1 MFSVGLSGLEVV
13 LALPLGYRYMIGETL
28 AAEKN
33 QQGPESVMKAA
44 LCNSFDGPAGLVIGD
59 VAEPEAGAGEI
70 LVAVKA
76 VGLNFADTL
85 LTRGKYQLK
94 PSLPFSPGMEIAG
107 VVEALGAGVSGPLVG
122 TRVMAYT
129 SFGGAREKIA
139 VAADMVV
146 ALPAGVADDVAAGL
160 TVTYGTAMH
169 GLRDRGR
176 LTAGETIV
184 VTGAAGGAGQ
194 AAVELARLIGAR
206 VIAVA
211 SSPEKLAVAKAAG
224 AGDGIV
230 FPGSDLKDAV
240 RGLTQGKGADVV
252 YDCVGGDAS
261 EPLIRALAWQG
272 RFLVVGF
279 ASGEIP
285 QIPLNLLLV
294 RGAEVAGVFW
304 GEAVRR
310 DPQAYRRNMTE
321 LLDWVAAGKLT
332 PRIDGT
338 FPLAQIKEALAVLEQ
353 RQAKGKVVLTL

>member
-1 MFSVGLSGLEVV
+1 
-13 LALPLGYRYMIGETL
+13 
-28 AAEKN
+28 
-33 QQGPESVMKAA
+33 MKAA
-44 LCNSFDGPAGLVIGD
+44 LCNAFDGPAGLVIGD
-59 VAEPEAGAGEI
+59 VAEPTAGAGQI
-70 LVAVKA
+70 LIRVKA

-107 VVEALGAGVSGPLVG
+107 VVEALGPGVSGPPAG

-129 SFGGAREKIA
+129 SFGGAREKVA

-146 ALPAGVADDVAAGL
+146 ALPDGVADEIAAGL
-160 TVTYGTAMH
+160 TVTYGTAIH

-176 LTAGETIV
+176 LGPSETIV

-194 AAVELARLIGAR
+194 AAIELAKLMGAH

-211 SSPEKLAVAKAAG
+211 SSPEKLAIAKAAG
-224 AGDGIV
+224 AADGIL

-240 RGLTQGKGADVV
+240 RGLTGGKGADCV

-285 QIPLNLLLV
+285 QIPLNLLLL

-321 LLDWVAAGKLT
+321 LLGWVAEGKLA
-332 PRIDGT
+332 PRIDAT
-338 FPLAQIKEALAVLEQ
+338 FPLSQIVQALALLEN

>member
-285 QIPLNLLLV
+285 QIPLNLLLL